1 MRSRRAVGQRHV
13 GDQGYLKDHDQD
25 QQENA
30 HGGSPEFTAYFYHPA
45 GCNAVSCVT
54 RIQEILA

>member
-25 QQENA
+25 QHENA
-30 HGGSPEFTAYFYHPA
+30 HGGSPEFTAYF
-45 GCNAVSCVT
+45 
-54 RIQEILA
+54 